1 MCLGCVFAFAV
12 FDHAAIRGCTRCAA
26 WAPLVGCG
34 RDTLA
39 CRIFMLWPSGNC
51 APPFVPIFGAENFAA
66 VAAAAR
72 GARCRSQRRP
82 QSASRCEWEAAEAAP
97 AARGVRVPTW
107 RWAGAARLP
116 RRAGRPRCLLRARMS
131 GTPSM
136 PPSLTRRTRI
146 SLRGAAAAAG
156 APSLTRGVRA
166 WRRFP
171 SRAMVLCACVCV
183 CFCVFVCV
191 CVCVRVFEVS
201 LCACALVC
209 GHCVVIRVRT

>member
-1 MCLGCVFAFAV
+1 MFVNV
-12 FDHAAIRGCTRCAA
+12 SPAA
-26 WAPLVGCG
+26 WNAPESLCSLRFALRCRSAVLGKATRAVVGDAAEVDRLKATIEVLRERLAAGGGGGGG
-34 RDTLA
+34 R
-39 CRIFMLWPSGNC
+39 
-51 APPFVPIFGAENFAA
+51 
-66 VAAAAR
+66 
-72 GARCRSQRRP
+72 ARCRSQRRP

-97 AARGVRVPTW
+97 AARRVRVPTW

-116 RRAGRPRCLLRARMS
+116 RRVGRPRCLLRARMS